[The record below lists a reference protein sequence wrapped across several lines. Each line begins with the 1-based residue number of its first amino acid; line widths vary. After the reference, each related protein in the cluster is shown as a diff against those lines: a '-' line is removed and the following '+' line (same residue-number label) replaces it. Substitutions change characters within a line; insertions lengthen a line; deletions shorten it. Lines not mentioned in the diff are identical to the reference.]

1 METQAPGVGVLIDTR
16 RLKSSNMK
24 EQANPYYIEVDRERY
39 YGSDPKDVLQE
50 AKKALTRTQ
59 KTNII
64 PPGVKNQKQTS
75 ITDPMDADLKL
86 LGLSKGATVADI
98 KKAFTK
104 AALAGH
110 SNKGGTANV
119 GALKDA
125 RDRLLER
132 LKDTPAA
139 NTAAA
144 PASASSAIMNAPAKG
159 GGKMRKSLKRKRVF
173 RKKRSTTRKHLK

>member
-1 METQAPGVGVLIDTR
+1 MEAQAPGVGVLIDTR

-50 AKKALTRTQ
+50 ATKALTRKQT
-59 KTNII
+59 TNII
-64 PPGVKNQKQTS
+64 PPGVKKQQQTS

-86 LGLSKGATVADI
+86 LGLSKGATVVEIKAAY
-98 KKAFTK
+98 KKAV
-104 AALAGH
+104 LAGH
-110 SNKGGTANV
+110 SNKGGTANM
-119 GALKDA
+119 GALQAAKE
-125 RDRLLER
+125 RLLER

-139 NTAAA
+139 PA
-144 PASASSAIMNAPAKG
+144 PNKQLGITNPQG

-173 RKKRSTTRKHLK
+173 RKKRSTSRKHLK